1 MNLDN
6 MTPHASR
13 VFVTELE
20 SGPRKTKNGIIL
32 MDDNMTIRGIRPRWC
47 RVWKIGRDV
56 VDVKVGDWLLVEHG
70 RWSFGIEG
78 TIDGEDSKVWHI
90 EFPKAV
96 ILISDDGSDPRA
108 TEKTSLALK

>member
-1 MNLDN
+1 MNLDA
-6 MTPHASR
+6 MTPHALR

-20 SGPRKTKNGIIL
+20 SGPRRTKAGLIL
-32 MDDNMTIRGIRPRWC
+32 IDDNMTIRGIRPRWC
-47 RVWKIGRDV
+47 QVWKIGKDV

-78 TIDGEDSKVWHI
+78 EVNGEDGKVWHI

-96 ILISDDGSDPRA
+96 LLISEDDPRETA
-108 TEKTSLALK
+108 KTSLAL